1 MIVGISGGIGSGK
14 SCVTNILK
22 DCGFKV
28 IDADQLS
35 REVVRKGTPGLA
47 KLVEAFGEEILTK
60 DGRLNRKKTA
70 SLCFGNDKNYKK
82 LNKIMGKAIK
92 DLCKEKL
99 AKYKDKDI
107 ALEVILLFE
116 AGWDKMCD
124 KTIAVSA
131 DTEVRIKRVIKRDH
145 CTREDAINR
154 INRQMSDEERNK
166 LADIVVVN
174 NTSLKA
180 LEKQVL
186 KELGIKKG

>member
-28 IDADQLS
+28 LDADQLA

-47 KLVEAFGEEILTK
+47 KLVEAFGEDILTK

-70 SLCFGNDKNYKK
+70 RLCFGNDKNYKK
-82 LNKIMGKAIK
+82 LNKIVGNATA

-99 AKYKDKDI
+99 AKYKDKNI

-154 INRQMSDEERNK
+154 I
-166 LADIVVVN
+166 
-174 NTSLKA
+174 
-180 LEKQVL
+180 
-186 KELGIKKG
+186 